1 MARISDKALDE
12 KTKKIVCKRMKMA
25 RLAAQMTLD
34 EAAKGIGHENSTQ
47 LSLNEKGERLL
58 PLYSLVKLCNIYGVS
73 LDWMTGRINDPIAE
87 PFEVTQG
94 VITNVVAQAIQQNFE
109 EFAQATAERAAIA
122 ISAYRQDRT
131 AILTIIER
139 VMSVNDEYRKV
150 KRLNP
155 DYDDDIK
162 NGACF
167 EREFYALLSLVQNSL
182 SRIQEDDRQYN
193 LMDRVEVQPKQL
205 TEQVEKLT
213 SQLNAT
219 N

>member
-12 KTKKIVCKRMKMA
+12 KTKKTVCKRMKMA
-25 RLAAQMTLD
+25 RLAARMTLD
-34 EAAKGIGHENSTQ
+34 EAAKKIGHENSTQ

-58 PLYSLVKLCNIYGVS
+58 PLYSLVKLCDIYGVS

-122 ISAYRQDRT
+122 ISTYRQDRT
-131 AILTIIER
+131 AILAIIER
-139 VMSVNDEYRKV
+139 VMSVSDEHKKV
-150 KRLNP
+150 KRMNP
-155 DYDDDIK
+155 DYDDNIR

-167 EREFYALLSLVQNSL
+167 EREFYALLSLVQNAL
-182 SRIQEDDRQYN
+182 SRIQEDDRQYS
-193 LMDRVEVQPKQL
+193 LIDRAGLEPSQL
-205 TEQVEKLT
+205 TDQVSKLT
-213 SQLNAT
+213 SQLNAI
-219 N
+219 

>member
-12 KTKKIVCKRMKMA
+12 KTKKVVAKRIKMA
-25 RLAAQMTLD
+25 RLAAQMTLE

-47 LSLNEKGERLL
+47 ISLNEKGERLL
-58 PLYSLVKLCNIYGVS
+58 PLYSLVKICNIYGVS
-73 LDWMTGRINDPIAE
+73 LDWITGRINDPIAE

-131 AILTIIER
+131 AILSIIER
-139 VMSVNDEYRKV
+139 VMSVNEQFKKV
-150 KRLNP
+150 KALNP
-155 DYDDDIK
+155 DYDDEIR

-167 EREFYALLSLVQNSL
+167 EREFYALLSLVENAL
-182 SRIQEDDRQYN
+182 SRIKEDDRQYC
-193 LMDRVEVQPKQL
+193 LLDKVGIKTAKL

-213 SQLNAT
+213 TQLNAI
-219 N
+219 